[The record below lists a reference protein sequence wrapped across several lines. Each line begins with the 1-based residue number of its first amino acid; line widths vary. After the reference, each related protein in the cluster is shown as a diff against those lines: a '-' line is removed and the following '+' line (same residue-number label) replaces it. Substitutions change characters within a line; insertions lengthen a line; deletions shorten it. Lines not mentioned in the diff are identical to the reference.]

1 MYACIQVLQYNP
13 SAEVVTPVLSS
24 SDPAMV
30 LVPSTAKYTVDIKF
44 PTSSVSNYT
53 GSVIPARNYLTFVAK
68 TSSKD
73 TLTVD
78 NTLIS

>member
-1 MYACIQVLQYNP
+1 
-13 SAEVVTPVLSS
+13 
-24 SDPAMV
+24 MV